1 MVDDHFAGTASD
13 EVVKGMTPWE
23 VDEKMVQTIVAL
35 QG

>member
-1 MVDDHFAGTASD
+1 MVDDDFAGTASD
-13 EVVKGMTPWE
+13 EVVKGMAPWE